1 MPNPATVREQRLRM
15 TKVQLIDELESFERR
30 VAACPASTI
39 WATQSR
45 DMVRVAGAVPARRR
59 EGGKV
64 SSRDPVALLRD
75 GGDC

>member
-39 WATQSR
+39 WATQSKDTHPYTR
-45 DMVRVAGAVPARRR
+45 PLTSHQPWPNDPCPKARH
-59 EGGKV
+59 GKEA
-64 SSRDPVALLRD
+64 P
-75 GGDC
+75 